1 MLNNSEDAFC
11 LLSHTR
17 LYDVAML
24 MILLSKQFFWLEEL
38 TDLRI
43 GAENVSQCIIGTSH
57 FITWLHGFW
66 LPCSKVLETC
76 G

>member
-1 MLNNSEDAFC
+1 MHKTGEGLLNNSEDAFC

-24 MILLSKQFFWLEEL
+24 MILLSKQFFWLEEP

-43 GAENVSQCIIGTSH
+43 GAETFRSV
-57 FITWLHGFW
+57 
-66 LPCSKVLETC
+66 
-76 G
+76 